1 MRTNQILAID
11 NWLFLQDVV
20 PVEVTASTG
29 TYRAEPAR
37 IEEHGQSDHLHL
49 QDAASAMCD
58 AREEEMIAAAV
69 PSRQLKTTREP
80 LDPRPPP
87 SPIGE
92 HVVRHDGGR
101 ERSRGIADA
110 VCITPSLG
118 DYAASLTNQERP
130 MGEPSPGQLP
140 SSNVAQAVS
149 SGFFLTKLLLSLYLL

>member
-1 MRTNQILAID
+1 MAID

-49 QDAASAMCD
+49 QDAASAMSAMSD